1 MKKSNGYPQ
10 RQTIFTSSHIIFPVS
25 IMNWLEVK
33 GQREF
38 LCNIPYDSDLLL
50 SLKELANVLKIKSGI
65 FTFIGALKTAC
76 LFYYVQNEKKFEKNV
91 FDGPVEIVSGMGNI
105 ATFEGDIVVHAHL
118 VIADRKGNCYG
129 GHLTEGSKVFACEV
143 YLRELSPAV
152 SRKYD
157 SLTGLN
163 LLVL

>member
-1 MKKSNGYPQ
+1 
-10 RQTIFTSSHIIFPVS
+10 
-25 IMNWLEVK
+25 MNYLEVK

-50 SLKELANVLKIKSGI
+50 SLKELAKTLKIETGI

-76 LFYYVQNEKKFEKNV
+76 LFYYAQNEKKFEKNV
-91 FDGPVEIVSGMGNI
+91 FEGPFEIVSGMGNI
-105 ATFEGDIVVHAHL
+105 ATLEGDIVVHAHL
-118 VIADRKGNCYG
+118 VIADRKGNCHG

-143 YLRELSPAV
+143 YLRELSPPII
-152 SRKYD
+152 RKYD
-157 SLTGLN
+157 PLTGLN

>member
-1 MKKSNGYPQ
+1 MSY
-10 RQTIFTSSHIIFPVS
+10 
-25 IMNWLEVK
+25 LEVK

-50 SLKELANVLKIKSGI
+50 SLKELAKTLDIKSGI

-76 LFYYVQNEKKFEKNV
+76 LFYYIQDEKKFEKNV
-91 FDGPVEIVSGMGNI
+91 FEGPFEIVSGIGNI
-105 ATFEGDIVVHAHL
+105 ATLKDDLVIHAHL

-143 YLRELSPAV
+143 YLRELSPSI
-152 SRKYD
+152 SRNYD
-157 SLTGLN
+157 HITGLN